1 MEKQRVKNIFKG
13 IGRGLSIALIALE
26 VVAIICLVV
35 SKAQG
40 NPPTLFGHQM
50 YFIKTGSMS
59 PYLEPGDI
67 IISKKYDGGE
77 LTAGEDGDVVTY
89 RGEVKGNAE
98 LITHRVMKI
107 DGDTVVTLGDANV
120 DGNGIPSPDAPIT
133 RDKIE
138 AVMVYKTV
146 VIDKIFYVVSTTW
159 GFWLFV
165 FTPIALLLVSEIVSL
180 VKEMKKEKEV
190 ADENEEGKE

>member
-13 IGRGLSIALIALE
+13 IGRGLSILLIVLE
-26 VVAIICLVV
+26 VIAIICLVV

-50 YFIKTGSMS
+50 YFIRTGSMS

-77 LTAGEDGDVVTY
+77 LTAGREDGSVVTY
-89 RGEVKGNAE
+89 HGEVNGE
-98 LITHRVMKI
+98 PQLITHRVI
-107 DGDTVVTLGDANV
+107 EVNDDTVITQGDYKFN
-120 DGNGIPSPDAPIT
+120 SPDAPIT
-133 RDKIE
+133 KDKIE
-138 AVMVYKTV
+138 SVMVYKTV
-146 VIDKIFYVVSTTW
+146 FLGSVFKIISTTW
-159 GFWLFV
+159 GFWLLI

-180 VKEMKKEKEV
+180 VKEMKKEKEE